1 MLTDWERRQL
11 AEIERGLEQDF
22 TLRSRA
28 RRLIGSIRPWAVTS
42 ALLSLGCLVV
52 LIAVGAWSTALAL
65 AVVFA
70 VLGFGGRVKRRGRA
84 RTRGLRRR

>member
-11 AEIERGLEQDF
+11 AEIERGLEHDF

-28 RRLIGSIRPWAVTS
+28 RRLMGSIKPWAVTS
-42 ALLSLGCLVV
+42 ALVCLGCLVV
-52 LIAVGAWSTALAL
+52 LMAIDAWSTALAL

-70 VLGFGGRVKRRGRA
+70 VLGFGGRAKRRGRA
-84 RTRGLRRR
+84 RARRLRRR